1 MRSQAINLPQ
11 GRPVI
16 DYVTA
21 ARRLLHVGA
30 ASGNPIAKRWHFART
45 FDSRTAAR
53 ISRGRK
59 TPISPNGFTRLNTL
73 SVGAVSEWK
82 LEQFPR
88 KFYAKRLTPA
98 HFLALILGIAVHIA
112 SEGYGPA
119 QPRPHSCTRS
129 ASRRVLQQTASP
141 LPPPFRR
148 ETYCSHV
155 LWLCRLRGK
164 LCAAKI
170 APSARAPPSA
180 VIDMTNGASEHRPST
195 RTRAFVHVAL
205 SLANRFDEHLGF

>member
-1 MRSQAINLPQ
+1 MLYFASQFSI
-11 GRPVI
+11 
-16 DYVTA
+16 
-21 ARRLLHVGA
+21 
-30 ASGNPIAKRWHFART
+30 
-45 FDSRTAAR
+45 
-53 ISRGRK
+53 
-59 TPISPNGFTRLNTL
+59 
-73 SVGAVSEWK
+73 GAVSEWK

-88 KFYAKRLTPA
+88 KFYSETA
-98 HFLALILGIAVHIA
+98 HARSLFGVYLGIAVHIA

-119 QPRPHSCTRS
+119 QPRPHSYTRS
-129 ASRRVLQQTASP
+129 TSRRVLQQTASP

-164 LCAAKI
+164 HCAAKI
-170 APSARAPPSA
+170 APSARVRPSA